1 MDQHELESEERGLP
15 IQHVQTDTSDRTT
28 ALVWAGASV
37 AVFAALALV
46 AVVVDDPPVWL
57 LVVLGALGLVALVVA
72 WARVRVWAGWAN
84 PQLFM
89 PSSAALHLG
98 DRVVARV
105 RRAARGRADLSGLS
119 VTAEIVVVER
129 IRHEGSWDTTEQ
141 IVHRS
146 PAEVTLVDGND
157 RVVEVD
163 IVIDIPL
170 ADAPPSLDLP
180 HNEVVWELLVDM
192 RAPHAPDDLSTFAID
207 VAPAVA
213 DRLQTGGTAP

>member
-163 IVIDIPL
+163 IVIDVPL

>member
-192 RAPHAPDDLSTFAID
+192 RAPRAPDDLSTFAID

>member
-163 IVIDIPL
+163 IVIDVPL

-192 RAPHAPDDLSTFAID
+192 RAPRAPDDLSTFAID